1 MNTNQLNACLIL
13 GQTFDI
19 NTERTREISRE
30 LPTTSTLKQICEYIE
45 YEYVGNSSIE
55 ELSLS
60 RAAFRNNRF
69 YISFI
74 IPTPD
79 VGYDPDVRYVE
90 LDFISKEKE
99 EDLRTALEEWGI
111 DYE

>member
-1 MNTNQLNACLIL
+1 MNTNDLNAWLIL

-19 NTERTREISRE
+19 NTEAIEEISSK
-30 LPTTSTLKQICEYIE
+30 LPRTKKLAGIFEYIE
-45 YEYVGNSSIE
+45 YEYIGNSSIE

-60 RAAFRNNRF
+60 RVAFQKDRF

-74 IPTPD
+74 IPIAD
-79 VGYDPDVRYVE
+79 EGYDPDVRYVE
-90 LDFISKEKE
+90 LDFVSEEKL